1 MEIYKDPII
10 QKYITLIQSKTGKFK
25 RFYFGDPIRVGAS
38 ELPAVIIAK
47 VNTQVSNLSNTED
60 EHRIQMS
67 ITVVTDIRETISDD
81 KTMVKGTNDLY
92 ELLEGRNANYTLK
105 DDALLNIIRHDVELD
120 VGQQLRTD
128 LNTTSTI
135 DYAMT
140 MGKRVENHWSLEGTL
155 TFVAHFTQVR

>member
-1 MEIYKDPII
+1 MELYKDPII
-10 QKYITLIQSKTGKFK
+10 QKYISLIQSKTGKFK

-38 ELPAVIIAK
+38 ELPALIFSKI
-47 VNTQVSNLSNTED
+47 NTQVSNLSNTED

-67 ITVVTDIRETISDD
+67 ITVVTDVRDTISDD

-92 ELLEGRNANYTLK
+92 DLLEGRNANYTLK
-105 DDALLNIIRHDVELD
+105 EDSILNIIRHDVELD

-128 LNTTSTI
+128 LNTISNI

-140 MGKRVENHWSLEGTL
+140 MGKRVENGWSLEATL